1 MLRPKSTLCY
11 TPQLEQ
17 IAQEFIERKIIAKKN
32 PENDQMG
39 VDFLDDLYKWSLESV
54 ACLALNTRLGM
65 DVQDLNFIRHPNKSI
80 FHIFKPKHSGS
91 KKDKKNKTQFQ
102 KIKWSKN

>member
-1 MLRPKSTLCY
+1 MLNHVIQEPTTRGHVDHLRPKSTLCY
-11 TPQLEQ
+11 TPQLEK

-54 ACLALNTRLGM
+54 ACLALNTRLG
-65 DVQDLNFIRHPNKSI
+65 
-80 FHIFKPKHSGS
+80 KH
-91 KKDKKNKTQFQ
+91 KT
-102 KIKWSKN
+102 I